1 VAACSWCLSVAVP
14 ERAAL
19 HRGWTAVK
27 TETINHVAAP
37 RRAALHRGWRPAL
50 ADIIYGLSRRPERA
64 TPSLR
69 LPEAPVVAKA
79 GDVAVPERRAFIE
92 AAVTSTPRTWSLRR
106 FAVPSARRLHRG
118 NHHDDR
124 LLGTTYAAA
133 PERAALHRG
142 TFSISKSGG
151 GCRVSPPLL
160 IPGIYDGDG
169 GLADAFTTGGSS
181 AIVHRCAA
189 DLDYAEYV
197 PKLRAPPG
205 ICAGQR
211 GFRTGLENR
220 RTRPGQRG
228 EIRRAALTAR
238 E

>member
-1 VAACSWCLSVAVP
+1 LSVAVP

-92 AAVTSTPRTWSLRR
+92 AAVTSTPRKWSLRR

-124 LLGTTYAAA
+124 LLGTTYIAAHEA
-133 PERAALHRG
+133 GPSRLVVSVTFG
-142 TFSISKSGG
+142 TGIAGGRPSEGRRSFSEAWTCGRS
-151 GCRVSPPLL
+151 
-160 IPGIYDGDG
+160 
-169 GLADAFTTGGSS
+169 
-181 AIVHRCAA
+181 
-189 DLDYAEYV
+189 
-197 PKLRAPPG
+197 
-205 ICAGQR
+205 
-211 GFRTGLENR
+211 
-220 RTRPGQRG
+220 RTRPTLRSPSLGGRPFIEATG
-228 EIRRAALTAR
+228 NDSMSR
-238 E
+238 